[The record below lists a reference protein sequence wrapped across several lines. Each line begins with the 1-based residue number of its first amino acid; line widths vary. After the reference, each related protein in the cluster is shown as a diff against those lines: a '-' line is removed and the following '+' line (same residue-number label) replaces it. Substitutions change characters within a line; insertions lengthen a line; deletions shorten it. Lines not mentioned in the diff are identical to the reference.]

1 MRYTLEHYKQATMLN
16 ALTLHPEQ
24 QAEQQ
29 QSFRS
34 LKLFN
39 FKQSHFFNS
48 SARSWIVLDSK
59 SSFSCCLINL

>member
-29 QSFRS
+29 QSFR
-34 LKLFN
+34 LRKLF
-39 FKQSHFFNS
+39 
-48 SARSWIVLDSK
+48 
-59 SSFSCCLINL
+59 SF